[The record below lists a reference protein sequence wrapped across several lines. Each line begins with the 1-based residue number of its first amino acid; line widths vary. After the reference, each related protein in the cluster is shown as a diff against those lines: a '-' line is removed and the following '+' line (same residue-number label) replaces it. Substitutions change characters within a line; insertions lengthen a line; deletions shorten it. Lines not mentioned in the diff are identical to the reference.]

1 VQGRARV
8 YGGGFLG
15 KWVRNWRQDE
25 PGNGE
30 AGRAQDSGLVVSF
43 LTMSKLQ
50 AEIKQAKPFETIQ
63 EELFLNLSRT
73 AGAANHEIEKR
84 LRPYGLSL
92 TQYNVLRIL
101 RGAGA
106 PGLVQHEVGERLVA
120 QVPDVPRILSRMEKA
135 GWVRRVRGTV
145 DRRMVYV
152 TLTEQGFQIV
162 NDLDGKMS
170 GSEFRM
176 FQEMS
181 QQDMERM
188 VELLVLARAGFKCE
202 G

>member
-1 VQGRARV
+1 
-8 YGGGFLG
+8 
-15 KWVRNWRQDE
+15 
-25 PGNGE
+25 
-30 AGRAQDSGLVVSF
+30 
-43 LTMSKLQ
+43 MSKLQ